1 LRAATADAQDT
12 VQKIPQGN
20 YQNHTRIRIVL
31 VPEKPLRLQP
41 PHLATNFQRFLEGG
55 LESDDFRNES
65 AVAGM
70 RADIDRIK
78 RRLDLSDA

>member
-1 LRAATADAQDT
+1 
-12 VQKIPQGN
+12 
-20 YQNHTRIRIVL
+20 
-31 VPEKPLRLQP
+31 
-41 PHLATNFQRFLEGG
+41 LATNFQRFLEGG